1 MSIPLRQQN
10 QGPSHI
16 LIAEGRLLLRCLWKV
31 GIPLQSKP
39 GNQLSS
45 RDDMGCTEL
54 SLSYCA
60 EIGVPLDLRRISESL
75 GLPKEGKPLVV
86 SDVEHRM
93 ALDPMQGNQAS
104 SRVDLA
110 YTEQFRIPAV
120 TSLYV

>member
-1 MSIPLRQQN
+1 M
-10 QGPSHI
+10 
-16 LIAEGRLLLRCLWKV
+16 E
-31 GIPLQSKP
+31 
-39 GNQLSS
+39 LSS
-45 RDDMGCTEL
+45 SC
-54 SLSYCA
+54 CA